1 MSARHAMWKELEA
14 AKEARLERMRATLR
28 RAYAA
33 ERQGDLEQAQAYGA
47 EAANRL
53 ALVVGTDNRVHVLEV
68 IK

>member
-1 MSARHAMWKELEA
+1 MWKELEA
-14 AKEARLERMRATLR
+14 AKEARLEKMRAALR

-33 ERQGDLEQAQAYGA
+33 EREGNMEQAQAYGA